1 MADALKIL
9 IVAPNASSRFGGE
22 AFLPLKYFDLLS
34 LRGHDVRLITH
45 ARNRDSLSQTFPHLD
60 DRIDYIED
68 SAIHRLVW
76 RMFSVLP
83 ARPRDV
89 LTGAILTTLTE
100 HAQAT
105 VIRRHVRA
113 GHVDVIHQPIPVS
126 PKQPSAVHGF
136 GVPVVIGPMNGGMTY
151 PKGYEDHESALAAR
165 TVAVGRIIAK
175 AMNRVMPG
183 KRKAAVLL
191 VANQRTRAALPIAHP
206 RVIDLVE
213 NAVDLRTWSTPVPR
227 QQRAKDAPFRLVFI
241 GRLVGWKCVDITL
254 AAIARAR
261 SAGVDATLDILG
273 DGPDAPVL
281 QRQAAALGASVRFHG
296 FQPQAFCAE
305 MLAASDALILNSIWE
320 CGGAVVLEAMAL
332 GLPVIASDWGGP
344 ADYLD
349 ASCGILVHPEPRAD
363 FVDRIAAAIQRLAG
377 DPDLCLAMG
386 AAGAAKV
393 RTDFDWQ
400 GKIDRIEAIYQDVIA
415 TRTDG

>member
-1 MADALKIL
+1 MLKIL
-9 IVAPNASSRFGGE
+9 IVAPNASSKFGGE
-22 AFLPLKYFDLLS
+22 AFLPLKYFELLS

-45 ARNRDSLSQTFPHLD
+45 ARNRDSLSQTFPHLG
-60 DRIDYIED
+60 DRIEYIED

-76 RMFSVLP
+76 RMFGVLP

-100 HAQAT
+100 RAQAT
-105 VIRRHVRA
+105 LIRGHVRA
-113 GHVDVIHQPIPVS
+113 GHVEVIHQPIPVS

-151 PKGYEDHESALAAR
+151 PKGYSDHESALSAR
-165 TVAVGRIIAK
+165 TVAAGRVIAK
-175 AMNRVMPG
+175 AMNRVIPG

-191 VANQRTRAALPIAHP
+191 VANQRTRAALPVSHSQ
-206 RVIDLVE
+206 VIDLVE

-227 QQRAKDAPFRLVFI
+227 QRRAKDAPFRLVYI

-254 AAIARAR
+254 AAIAKAR

-273 DGPDAPVL
+273 DGQDARTL
-281 QRQAAALGASVRFHG
+281 QDQAAALGANVRFHG

-349 ASCGILVHPEPRAD
+349 PSCGILVHPEPRAD
-363 FVDRIAAAIQRLAG
+363 FVDRIAAAIQRLAE

-393 RTDFDWQ
+393 RKEFDWQ
-400 GKIDRIEAIYQDVIA
+400 GKIDRIEAIYSDAVA
-415 TRTDG
+415 KSSNS